1 MANGMASLFV
11 GASGLKSAQ
20 TALNTTAH
28 NLSNI
33 NTEGYTR
40 QQIAFRDTHYLRIGG
55 SYASPSASV
64 YGLGVGISEIR
75 RIRDEFIDKAYR
87 TENGRL
93 GYYSNQYKAI
103 EEVEDQFGELQG
115 VTFQDALNNL
125 YTAINELSKEPAST
139 VKRSSLIQNASALV
153 TRSDAI

>member
-1 MANGMASLFV
+1 MLH
-11 GASGLKSAQ
+11 LQ
-20 TALNTTAH
+20 H
-28 NLSNI
+28 C
-33 NTEGYTR
+33 
-40 QQIAFRDTHYLRIGG
+40 
-55 SYASPSASV
+55 
-64 YGLGVGISEIR
+64 IR
-75 RIRDEFIDKAYR
+75 TWCWDKRNQKNRDEFIDKAYR

-153 TRSDAI
+153 TRSDAIYSDLKIIRKLLT